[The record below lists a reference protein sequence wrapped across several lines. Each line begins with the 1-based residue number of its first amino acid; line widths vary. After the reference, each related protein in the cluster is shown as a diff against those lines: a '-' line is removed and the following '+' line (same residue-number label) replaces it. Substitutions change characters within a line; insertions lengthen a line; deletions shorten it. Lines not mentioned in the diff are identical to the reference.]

1 MRYRSI
7 AMIQPKSRTG
17 NSGYMVPRRNQV
29 NKKVVH
35 HTSHNSSSKKGSG
48 VIDDADMLYLKQKE
62 KQQGSGL
69 KLAGTGLNPAGGA
82 VMIESSGEGL
92 DLPGGSLRASLIGSI
107 PKKPKKKVIQSVM
120 KDNLS
125 KSSIPLGDFNTV
137 GSGKRKK
144 KKKMKGM
151 GTAEGLDKIQNALS
165 NTILPKLMKKMGLD
179 DVVPQSLIDKVVE
192 TSTSKPKNTVKD
204 IIVDL
209 SKKIIPIVTQSQLAK
224 SGVSG
229 GAYKRISKSKKYKKL
244 HGHMGK
250 YLYTKLH
257 GQSGQGMFSK
267 LWSGFKDI
275 VKTTAPVIGA
285 VAPILFPEYGTQ
297 IKMASELVGLL

>member
-7 AMIQPKSRTG
+7 AMIQPKSRTS
-17 NSGYMVPRRNQV
+17 NSGYLVPRRNQV

-62 KQQGSGL
+62 KQQGRGL
-69 KLAGTGLNPAGGA
+69 KLSGQGLNPAGGA
-82 VMIESSGEGL
+82 VMIESGSGL

-107 PKKPKKKVIQSVM
+107 PKKLKKKVIQSVM
-120 KDNLS
+120 KDDIS
-125 KSSIPLGDFNTV
+125 KSSIPLGEFNTV
-137 GSGKRKK
+137 GGKHKK
-144 KKKMKGM
+144 NKKMKGM
-151 GTAEGLDKIQNALS
+151 GDAEGLDKIQSALS

-179 DVVPQSLIDKVVE
+179 DVIPQSLIDKVVE

-224 SGVSG
+224 SGMGG

-267 LWSGFKDI
+267 LWSGFKDV
-275 VKTTAPVIGA
+275 VKTVSPVVG
-285 VAPILFPEYGTQ
+285 PIAQLLVPEYGTA
-297 IKMASELVGLL
+297 IGVATKFVGLL